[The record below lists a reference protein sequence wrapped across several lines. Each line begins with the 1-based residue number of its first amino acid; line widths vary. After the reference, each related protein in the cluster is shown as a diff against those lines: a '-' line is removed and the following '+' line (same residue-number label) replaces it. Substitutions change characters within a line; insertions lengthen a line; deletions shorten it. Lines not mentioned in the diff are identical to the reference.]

1 MQFTKRLASLSLLIA
16 LLQAGPSAQT
26 AYNVCD
32 YGAQADGTTLTTK
45 AIQDAIDACH
55 QNGGGQVVFPAGQ
68 YLSGTIELRDNVY
81 LVLNGGATLLGSKN
95 IADYEPKYLV
105 IARDAKNI
113 GLLGPG
119 LINGQGDAFWRDKER
134 PYVRPERTIELERCS
149 NVLIRDLQIRNSAAF
164 NIALEECDRVTIT
177 GVSIIN
183 DRNAP
188 NTDGIDPIS
197 SSNVLISD
205 CYIETGDDAIC
216 PKSHG
221 TEKPC
226 ENLVVTNCVL
236 ISDDSAI
243 KCGTRSDG
251 AIRHCSFSNIVIRDT
266 KYGIGFYMKDGGVY
280 EDIQFS
286 NISIETTRRGLERS
300 FGTNSYAI
308 FMDIEKREPSGT
320 LGRIRDI
327 AFSDIHIVTPDGNC
341 LLAGMP
347 EQKIEN
353 VAFDNVWMRVTD
365 RTDLSGRRKP
375 RGTRSLTDRA
385 TNDCADVLSHWT
397 FAHIDGL
404 TLRNFFI
411 QDETGSAAFER
422 HGVWALNV
430 ADFTVDGF
438 RIEQAQP
445 NETLAMIHL
454 QDCRNA
460 RLEKTMAGKL
470 SVPFVQILG
479 EATRRIS
486 LINNDWSLS
495 AKPLVV
501 GKEIKS
507 KEIFRQGNR
516 VE

>member
-1 MQFTKRLASLSLLIA
+1 MQVIRRLTSLSLFFA
-16 LLQAGPSAQT
+16 LLQTGPSAQT
-26 AYNVCD
+26 AYNVRD

-45 AIQDAIDACH
+45 AIQAAIDACH

-68 YLSGTIELRDNVY
+68 YLSGTIVLKDNVY
-81 LVLNGGATLLGSKN
+81 LALNGGATLLGSKN

-105 IARDAKNI
+105 FARDAKNI

-134 PYVRPERTIELERCS
+134 PYIRPERTIELERCN

-164 NIALEECDRVTIT
+164 NIALEECDRVTIA
-177 GVSIIN
+177 GVSIVN

-197 SSNVLISD
+197 SSNVFISD

-221 TEKPC
+221 TAKPC
-226 ENLVVTNCVL
+226 ENLVVANCVL

-251 AIRHCSFSNIVIRDT
+251 AIRHCSFSNIVIRDA
-266 KYGIGFYMKDGGVY
+266 KYGIAFYMKDGGVF

-286 NISIETTRRGLERS
+286 NISIETTRRGIERS
-300 FGTNSYAI
+300 FGTNSYAV
-308 FMDIEKREPSGT
+308 FMDIEKREPSGL
-320 LGRIRDI
+320 LGRIRNI
-327 AFSDIHIVTPDGNC
+327 VFSDIRIATPDGNC

-353 VAFDNVWMRVTD
+353 VAFDNVQMRVTD

-385 TNDCADVLSHWT
+385 ANDCSAVMSHWT

-404 TLRNFFI
+404 TLRNFII
-411 QDETGSAAFER
+411 QDETDSAAFER
-422 HGVWALNV
+422 HGLWALNV
-430 ADFTVDGF
+430 DDFSVDGF
-438 RIEQAQP
+438 HIEQAQP
-445 NETLAMIHL
+445 NTKLAMIHL

-460 RLEKTMAGKL
+460 RLEKTKAEKL

-479 EATRRIS
+479 KATRRIS
-486 LINNDWSLS
+486 LINNDWSLL
-495 AKPLVV
+495 AKPLAI

-507 KEIFRQGNR
+507 REIFQQGNR